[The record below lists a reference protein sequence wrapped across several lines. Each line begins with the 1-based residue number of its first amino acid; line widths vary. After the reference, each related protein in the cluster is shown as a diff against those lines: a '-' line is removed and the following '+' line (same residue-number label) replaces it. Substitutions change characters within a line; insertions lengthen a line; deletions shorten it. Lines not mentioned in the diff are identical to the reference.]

1 MKKFYFDVLTTGLIY
16 LKKNLNQDQV
26 DLRKMDKYVD
36 TVHEVLKKDNKKLN
50 DLYEKTTYKQ
60 ESFWESYKNDDTLVV
75 SLKKDKDID
84 KISNLTLG
92 TMPWS
97 VLEASLSDEALNI
110 IGLKKQTDEKGNVKL
125 VAYSEEQIN
134 QEDVVN
140 AGILLVK
147 KMKREG

>member
-60 ESFWESYKNDDTLVV
+60 ECFFNTSKVEDVIV
-75 SLKKDKDID
+75 ASLNQDENIE
-84 KISNLTLG
+84 KIYNLTIG
-92 TMPWS
+92 IMPWQ
-97 VLEASLSDEALNI
+97 VLEASLSNEALQI
-110 IGLKKQTDEKGNVKL
+110 IGLEKQTDEKGNVKL
-125 VAYSEEQIN
+125 VSCNAENIN

-140 AGILLVK
+140 AGISLVK
-147 KMKREG
+147 KMKREA